1 MQFKFENFDLKINTD
16 EIFQSYPE
24 EIKQL
29 IEMLTEIDLNI
40 SYTSASNKDI
50 SDNSFDN
57 MFFIVDLNSLFNENK
72 NDDYFDNPFGNRI

>member
-40 SYTSASNKDI
+40 SYTSASNEDI